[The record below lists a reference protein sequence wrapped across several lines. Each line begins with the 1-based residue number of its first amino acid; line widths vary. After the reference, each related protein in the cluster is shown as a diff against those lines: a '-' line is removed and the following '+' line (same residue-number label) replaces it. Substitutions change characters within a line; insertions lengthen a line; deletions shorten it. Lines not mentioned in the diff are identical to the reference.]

1 MLFMATTTLS
11 PIGPHIV
18 NVKDKLPYFVPLKA
32 GAIYS
37 WQVHGGQIMF
47 GQGTNQI
54 IVEWTRSGEGSVNL
68 TVNQR
73 GAKAQPT
80 GITVIVEA
88 E

>member
-1 MLFMATTTLS
+1 MLFMTTTTMS

-18 NVKDKLPYFVPLKA
+18 NLRDKLPYFVPLKA

-37 WQVHGGQIMF
+37 WQVSGGNIVF

-54 IVEWTRSGEGSVNL
+54 IVEWTRQGEGSVDL
-68 TVNQR
+68 TIDQR
-73 GAKAQPT
+73 GTRPQPT